1 MVVVNIVYTIHLN
14 VCLTLQSEKTQS
26 FITVI
31 IIEKRTFYIVLKERN
46 IALKNKH
53 SINNK

>member
-26 FITVI
+26 FITVNHYWKKNI
-31 IIEKRTFYIVLKERN
+31 LYCIKRAKYCTK
-46 IALKNKH
+46 KQT
-53 SINNK
+53 